1 MIVPGGGRVMEQ
13 VVSIVGALM
22 ILVAYGANQAGW
34 LDRTRL
40 LYSALNFVGSAI
52 LAVIAWGAAQW
63 GFVLLEGVWAI
74 ISVPP
79 LVRGLR
85 A

>member
-1 MIVPGGGRVMEQ
+1 MMEQ
-13 VVSIVGALM
+13 AVAIVGAIM

-34 LDRTRL
+34 LDRTRP
-40 LYSALNFVGSAI
+40 LYSALNLVGSVI
-52 LAVIAWGAAQW
+52 LTVIAWLAAQW
-63 GFVLLEGVWAI
+63 GFVLLEGVWAV

>member
-1 MIVPGGGRVMEQ
+1 MEQ
-13 VVSIVGALM
+13 AVAIVGAIM

-34 LDRTRL
+34 LDRTRP
-40 LYSALNFVGSAI
+40 LYSALNLVGSVI
-52 LAVIAWGAAQW
+52 LTVIAWRAAQW
-63 GFVLLEGVWAI
+63 GFVLLESVWAV

-79 LVRGLR
+79 LVRGFR

>member
-1 MIVPGGGRVMEQ
+1 MLEQ
-13 VVSIVGALM
+13 AIAIVGALI

-34 LDRTRL
+34 LDRTRP
-40 LYSALNFVGSAI
+40 LYSVLNLVGSVI
-52 LAVIAWGAAQW
+52 LTVIAFRSAQW
-63 GFVLLEGVWAI
+63 GFVLLEGVWAL

-79 LVRGLR
+79 LLRGLR

>member
-1 MIVPGGGRVMEQ
+1 MEQ
-13 VVSIVGALM
+13 AVAIAGAIM

-34 LDRTRL
+34 LDRTRP
-40 LYSALNFVGSAI
+40 LYSGLNLVGSVLLTI
-52 LAVIAWGAAQW
+52 IAWRAAQW
-63 GFVLLEGVWAI
+63 GFVLLEGVWAV

-79 LVRGLR
+79 LLRGLR

>member
-1 MIVPGGGRVMEQ
+1 MEQ
-13 VVSIVGALM
+13 AVSIVGAVL

-34 LDRTRL
+34 LDRTRR
-40 LYSALNFVGSAI
+40 LYSALNFAGSVI
-52 LAVIAWGAAQW
+52 LTVIAWGAGQW
-63 GFVLLEGVWAI
+63 GFVLLEGVWAL
-74 ISVPP
+74 ISLPP

>member
-1 MIVPGGGRVMEQ
+1 MLEQ
-13 VVSIVGALM
+13 AIAIVGALI

-34 LDRTRL
+34 LDRTRP
-40 LYSALNFVGSAI
+40 LYSVLNLVGSVI
-52 LAVIAWGAAQW
+52 LTVIAFRSAQW
-63 GFVLLEGVWAI
+63 GFVLLEGVWAL

-79 LVRGLR
+79 LLRSLR